1 MKKSNFSFI
10 FFWKKIDFERLIFRG
25 KTRKMYFFQKTTCN
39 FIKRGYTTLLSH
51 LRRDGR
57 AVEGAALEM
66 LFRRNP
72 NASSNLALSAIF
84 FAPIRIFKSE
94 SVCAPNAKTRW
105 HKGFYKPYRCVFE
118 THSDSRIRPL
128 FRKNPPFS
136 VWILTIP
143 GKPQKLVSFH
153 KSFII
158 NNNSFWNPT

>member
-10 FFWKKIDFERLIFRG
+10 FFGKKIDFERLIFCS

-39 FIKRGYTTLLSH
+39 FIKRGYITLLSH

-84 FAPIRIFKSE
+84 YAKKMANEAARLHFTVPSGTTSLKTQSFFFTSSPNSRSLACEVAPFGR
-94 SVCAPNAKTRW
+94 
-105 HKGFYKPYRCVFE
+105 
-118 THSDSRIRPL
+118 L
-128 FRKNPPFS
+128 
-136 VWILTIP
+136 
-143 GKPQKLVSFH
+143 
-153 KSFII
+153 
-158 NNNSFWNPT
+158 